1 MAYSDFTTLKKVKQ
15 ILGLPHTLKKLFDEP
30 IADVKPSEHLL
41 FDIEEAEILVPVTEK
56 SKSELIISPVLKEVR
71 RNNADK
77 IAYFS
82 GFPFDVL
89 PEKQLTGI
97 CDFIFGHAP
106 QTLEINAPV
115 FCVIEAKNRT
125 LEEGFGQCA
134 AEMFA
139 AKTFNIEDK
148 QLDSTIYG
156 AVTNGYDWA
165 FLELAHDNLLRIDTD
180 RYTIL
185 KLSEL
190 LGVFQIMID
199 RI

>member
-15 ILGLPHTLKKLFDEP
+15 ILGLSHTLITLFEKP
-30 IADVKPSEHLL
+30 IPEVTPSDHLL
-41 FDIEEAEILVPVTEK
+41 FDIKEAEILVPATEK

-77 IAYFS
+77 ITYFS
-82 GFPFDVL
+82 GFAFDVL
-89 PEKQLTGI
+89 PEKQLTGV

-106 QTLEINAPV
+106 QTLEINTPV

-139 AKTFNIEDK
+139 AKTYNAEEK
-148 QLDSTIYG
+148 QPTTTIYG

-165 FLELAHDNLLRIDTD
+165 FLELADDNLLRIDTD

-185 KLSEL
+185 KLPQL

-199 RI
+199 AI